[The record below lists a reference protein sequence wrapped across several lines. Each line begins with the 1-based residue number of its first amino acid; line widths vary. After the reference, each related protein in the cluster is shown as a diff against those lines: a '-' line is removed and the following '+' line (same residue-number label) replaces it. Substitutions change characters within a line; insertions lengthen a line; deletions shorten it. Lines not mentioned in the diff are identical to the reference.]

1 MPGKAFDRVPVPT
14 RWILP
19 GALLAAC
26 CGCFLNG
33 CCAPPGPPAG
43 KFFDRRTV
51 AGTLKGFVYAVD
63 THQWGYAYESL
74 TASTRN
80 EVGKL
85 KFTAVIR
92 FLEAPD
98 CDVALYDLISNAL
111 ELRSAP
117 QFAGSDEARILV
129 ISQGRDSNDT
139 LVFVEVF
146 LYFRLEEGEWRID
159 LLRSLGV
166 ASVEEAPVVEA

>member
-1 MPGKAFDRVPVPT
+1 MPGKICDPARAPS
-14 RWILP
+14 RWVLP
-19 GALLAAC
+19 GALLVAC
-26 CGCFLNG
+26 CGGFLGG

-43 KFFDRRTV
+43 KFFDRLTV
-51 AGTLKGFVYAVD
+51 PGTLKGFVYAVD
-63 THQWGYAYESL
+63 THQWDYAYESL
-74 TASTRN
+74 TASTRQ

-92 FLEAPD
+92 FLEAPE

-111 ELRSAP
+111 ELRSGT
-117 QFAGSDEARILV
+117 QFAGRDEARILV

-146 LYFRLEEGEWRID
+146 IYFRLEEGEWRID

-166 ASVEEAPVVEA
+166 EAVEDAPVVEA